1 MNAALKLFRAT
12 LLLGVVSF
20 FFVLFG
26 RTEWLPDL
34 GWFDIQQV
42 TLSVET
48 PVSESEVRK
57 AAGKL
62 EGTSL
67 LRLDAAKLVLAIRK
81 NSWVQDVSIK
91 KNYPNH
97 LTVQVQAKK
106 PVAAREEGGK
116 LIFLEADGSEI
127 ERWSSQRGAQFDVP
141 LLSFEKEARSWSSKQ
156 LVTILTSMQAA
167 IGPKYRVSQ
176 IVASDPPYF
185 RVFLASPP
193 IETLFSLHTWEAQ
206 VPLYLDLLSRPP
218 KQIGQAHKI
227 NLVFPKKAVVSFP
240 LSN

>member
-1 MNAALKLFRAT
+1 MKAALKVFRFF
-12 LLLGVVSF
+12 LLLGIVF
-20 FFVLFG
+20 FLTLLFG
-26 RTEWLPDL
+26 RAEWLPDF
-34 GWFDIQQV
+34 GWFTIKVV
-42 TLSVET
+42 TVTVEPPLT
-48 PVSESEVRK
+48 EKEIRK

-67 LRLDAAKLVLAIRK
+67 LRLDAARLVATVRK
-81 NSWVQDVSIK
+81 NLWVQDVLVK
-91 KNYPNH
+91 KNYPDH
-97 LTVQVQAKK
+97 LTVHVQVKK
-106 PVAAREEGGK
+106 PAAAREEGGK
-116 LIFLEADGSEI
+116 LIFLESDGSEI
-127 ERWSSQRGAQFDVP
+127 ERWSSERGAQFDVP
-141 LLSFEKEARSWSSKQ
+141 LISFEKEARLWSSKQ
-156 LVTILTSMQAA
+156 LVTVLTSMQTALG
-167 IGPKYRVSQ
+167 IKYRISQ

-206 VPLYLDLLSRPP
+206 MPLYVDLLSRPP

>member
-1 MNAALKLFRAT
+1 MKKLLKIFRAVF
-12 LLLGVVSF
+12 LLGIVCF
-20 FFVLFG
+20 FLVLFG
-26 RTEWLPDL
+26 RAEWLPDF
-34 GWFDIQQV
+34 GWFNIKEV
-42 TLSVET
+42 ALSVEA
-48 PVSESEVRK
+48 PLNSNEVRK

-62 EGTSL
+62 EGSSL
-67 LRLDAAKLVLAIRK
+67 LRLDAAKLVSAIRK
-81 NSWVQDVSIK
+81 NPWVQDVSIK

-97 LTVQVQAKK
+97 LTVQVLAKK
-106 PVAAREEGGK
+106 PAAAREEGGK

-127 ERWSSQRGAQFDVP
+127 ERWSSERGSQFDVP
-141 LLSFEKEARSWSSKQ
+141 LISFEKEARLWSSKQ
-156 LVTILTSMQAA
+156 LVSVLSSMQSAL
-167 IGPKYRVSQ
+167 GTKYRISQ

-193 IETLFSLHTWEAQ
+193 IETLFSLHTWETQ
-206 VPLYLDLLSRPP
+206 MPLYIDLLSRPP